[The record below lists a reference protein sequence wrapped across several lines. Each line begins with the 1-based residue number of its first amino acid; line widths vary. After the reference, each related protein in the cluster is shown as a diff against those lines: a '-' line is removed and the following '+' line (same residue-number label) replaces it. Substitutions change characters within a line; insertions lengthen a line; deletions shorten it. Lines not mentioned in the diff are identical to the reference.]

1 MKRKLEA
8 RESRSVRL
16 REDEWVLAEAI
27 ARLDGE
33 NGAGHG
39 LRWALAREAERLSRS
54 NRGMA
59 LDFYRDQI
67 MRERQE
73 SAS

>member
-16 REDEWVLAEAI
+16 RDDEWALAEAI
-27 ARLDGE
+27 ARTNGE
-33 NGAGHG
+33 AGAGHG
-39 LRWALAREAERLSRS
+39 IRWALAREAERLNRS
-54 NRGMA
+54 GLGRA
-59 LDFYRDQI
+59 LDAYRDQI